1 MTSPSGTS
9 AADPISLV
17 VVTGMSGSGKSVALA
32 VLEDEGFYCVDNLP
46 VALIGPLVKSQQAR
60 GTRQMALAAD
70 VRVGADLAHLEK
82 ALSDLRAEGIGLT
95 VLFLN
100 ARSDILLQRYSETRR
115 RHPLSLLTEDNRDDA
130 GESMTLM
137 ECIEHEREILA
148 PLQHLGIPVD
158 TSDLRSSALR
168 TWLRAFLKLDTS
180 GLVLLFQSFA
190 FKAGI
195 PLDADLVFDLR
206 CLPNPHY
213 VAELKALTGKDSQV
227 AAYLSGH
234 EQLGAMVKD
243 IGDYLEK
250 WLPCY
255 VNEQRSYLTVA
266 LGCTG
271 GQHRSVYGAE
281 QLAKRFA
288 PSWPVMVRHRSL
300 IQRGLG

>member
-1 MTSPSGTS
+1 LTPAPGSPI
-9 AADPISLV
+9 ADAISLV

-60 GTRQMALAAD
+60 GTRRMALAAD
-70 VRVGADLAHLEK
+70 VRVGTDLAHLEK
-82 ALSDLRAEGIGLT
+82 ALSDLRAEGIALT

-115 RHPLSLLTEDNRDDA
+115 RHPLSLLTETNRDDT

-168 TWLRAFLKLDTS
+168 TWLRAFLKLEGS

-213 VAELKALTGKDSQV
+213 VAELKPLTGRDPEV
-227 AAYLSGH
+227 AAYLANH
-234 EQLGAMVKD
+234 ETVGAMVKD

-255 VNEQRSYLTVA
+255 VQEQRSYLTVA

-281 QLAKRFA
+281 QLATRFGGA
-288 PSWPVMVRHRSL
+288 WPVMVRHRSL

>member
-1 MTSPSGTS
+1 VTEP
-9 AADPISLV
+9 ADPAPSDALSLV
-17 VVTGMSGSGKSVALA
+17 LVTGMSGSGKSIALA

-70 VRVGADLAHLEK
+70 VRAGADLVHLEK
-82 ALSDLRAEGIGLT
+82 ALAELRAEGLALT

-100 ARSDILLQRYSETRR
+100 ARSDVLLQRYSETRR
-115 RHPLSLLTEDNRDDA
+115 RHPLSLIAEANRDDA

-158 TSDLRSSALR
+158 TSDLRASALR
-168 TWLRAFLKLDTS
+168 TWLRSFLKLQTS
-180 GLVLLFQSFA
+180 RLVLLFQSFA

-213 VAELKALTGKDSQV
+213 EPALKSLTGRDPEV
-227 AAYLSGH
+227 IAFLAGH
-234 EQLGAMVKD
+234 ERVGAMIQD
-243 IGDYLEK
+243 IGDYLDR

-281 QLAKRFA
+281 QLARRFEGN
-288 PSWPVMVRHRSL
+288 WPVMVRHRSL

>member
-1 MTSPSGTS
+1 LTPAPGSPV
-9 AADPISLV
+9 ADAISLV

-70 VRVGADLAHLEK
+70 VRVGTDLAHLEK
-82 ALSDLRAEGIGLT
+82 ALSDLRAEGIALT

-115 RHPLSLLTEDNRDDA
+115 RHPLSLLTETNRDDT

-168 TWLRAFLKLDTS
+168 TWLRAFLKLEGS

-190 FKAGI
+190 FKSGI

-213 VAELKALTGKDSQV
+213 VAELKALTGRDPEV
-227 AAYLSGH
+227 AAYLASH
-234 EQLGAMVKD
+234 ETVGAMVKD

-255 VNEQRSYLTVA
+255 VQEQRSYLTVA

-281 QLAKRFA
+281 QLATRFGRA
-288 PSWPVMVRHRSL
+288 WPVMVRHRSL

>member
-1 MTSPSGTS
+1 MTASPGPHGSE
-9 AADPISLV
+9 PISLV

-32 VLEDEGFYCVDNLP
+32 VLEDEGYYCVDNLP
-46 VALIGPLVKSQQAR
+46 VALIGPLVKSQHAC
-60 GTRQMALAAD
+60 GTRRMALAAD
-70 VRVGADLAHLEK
+70 VRAGTDLAHLEK
-82 ALSDLRAEGIGLT
+82 ALSELRAEGIGLT

-115 RHPLSLLTEDNRDDA
+115 RHPLSLLTETNRDDT

-180 GLVLLFQSFA
+180 SLVLLFQSFA

-213 VAELKALTGKDSQV
+213 VNELKALTGKDPAVVSYLAGHDQV
-227 AAYLSGH
+227 
-234 EQLGAMVKD
+234 GAMVKD

-255 VNEQRSYLTVA
+255 VQEQRSYLTVA

-281 QLAKRFA
+281 QLAERFA
-288 PSWPVMVRHRSL
+288 ENWPVMVRHRSL
-300 IQRGLG
+300 IQRGLS

>member
-1 MTSPSGTS
+1 LTPAPGSPI
-9 AADPISLV
+9 ADAISLV

-82 ALSDLRAEGIGLT
+82 ALSDLRAEGIALT

-115 RHPLSLLTEDNRDDA
+115 RHPLSLLTETNRDDT

-168 TWLRAFLKLDTS
+168 TWLRAFLKLEGS

-190 FKAGI
+190 FKSGI

-213 VAELKALTGKDSQV
+213 VAELKPLTGRDPEV
-227 AAYLSGH
+227 AAYLASH
-234 EQLGAMVKD
+234 ETVGAMVKD

-250 WLPCY
+250 WLACY
-255 VNEQRSYLTVA
+255 VQEQRSYLTVA

-281 QLAKRFA
+281 QLASRFGQA
-288 PSWPVMVRHRSL
+288 WPVMVRHRSL

>member
-1 MTSPSGTS
+1 MTSSNGPS

-82 ALSDLRAEGIGLT
+82 ALSELRAEGIGLT

-115 RHPLSLLTEDNRDDA
+115 RHPLSLLSEENRDDT

-213 VAELKALTGKDSQV
+213 VAELKALTGKDPQV
-227 AAYLSGH
+227 ADYLAGH
-234 EQLGAMVKD
+234 DQVGSMVTD
-243 IGDYLEK
+243 IGDYLDK

-255 VNEQRSYLTVA
+255 VQEQRSYLTVA

-271 GQHRSVYGAE
+271 GQHRSVFLVE
-281 QLAKRFA
+281 QLASHFEKR
-288 PSWPVMVRHRSL
+288 WTTLKRHRELDAQAS
-300 IQRGLG
+300 